1 MEVKKSPHEPCD
13 HGLGRSRGGF
23 CSKIHLVCDGN
34 GNPLGAI
41 ISAGHRHDSMML
53 EQVLESVSIPGQMRK
68 NKNRA
73 QMVLADKGYDSLSI
87 RAYLRS
93 RRMQAVIPAKEL
105 REGAKRRK
113 RGPKPKLNKEHYKE
127 RNIIERLI
135 GWLKNCRRIATR
147 FEKYA
152 SSFLAMVKLAFIKIL
167 LKKHFSD
174 TT

>member
-1 MEVKKSPHEPCD
+1 MELKKTPGEPDD

-23 CSKIHLVCDGN
+23 SSKIHLVCDGN
-34 GNPLGAI
+34 GNPLGAV
-41 ISAGHRHDSMML
+41 ISGGHRHDSAML
-53 EQVLESVSIPGQMRK
+53 EETLESVSIPGVMRK

-73 QMVLADKGYDSLSI
+73 GMMLADKGYDSLNI
-87 RAYLRS
+87 RSYLRS
-93 RRMQAVIPAKEL
+93 RRMVAVIPSRGL
-105 REGAKRRK
+105 RPGARNRR
-113 RGPKPKLNKEHYKE
+113 RGPKPKLKMDHYKE

-152 SSFLAMVKLAFIKIL
+152 SSFLTMVKLAFIKFL